1 MKLTS
6 DPRWSPSCRNCN
18 NHPLVP
24 ILDLG
29 MQGWCNDFITN
40 EQIGKEP
47 TYSLKLNYCKECDM
61 LQLTTTVPKERM
73 FKHHDY
79 LSGTTKTLREHFYNI
94 AKENIDQFK
103 LSGKDI
109 VLDIGGNDGTQLA
122 QYKILG
128 LSNLINVESAD
139 NIAKLSSAAG
149 IYTINDFF
157 NDKLAYNNFNPGEIQ
172 LINAAGVFFHL
183 EELHSVIRAIKYLLA
198 RNGIFVVQFMYAGMM
213 IEKGTYDMI
222 YHEHL
227 LYYTL
232 HSLENLLNP
241 YGLKVF
247 DAYESDIH
255 SGSVIAK
262 LCHSSANMEPTKR
275 YLNLKE
281 KDKEYT
287 FEKFKK
293 FGQKIVSDRYR
304 LRKFIKD
311 LKGESKKIYGYGA
324 PAKGNTLLTYEK
336 IDNKLLDKLVEINPL
351 KIGKYTPVTHIP
363 IVQESKED
371 LPDYYLLLAHNFD
384 KEILEKNKEITDKGV
399 KFIVP
404 FPTPRI
410 IP

>member
-1 MKLTS
+1 
-6 DPRWSPSCRNCN
+6 
-18 NHPLVP
+18 
-24 ILDLG
+24 
-29 MQGWCNDFITN
+29 
-40 EQIGKEP
+40 
-47 TYSLKLNYCKECDM
+47 
-61 LQLTTTVPKERM
+61 
-73 FKHHDY
+73 
-79 LSGTTKTLREHFYNI
+79 
-94 AKENIDQFK
+94 
-103 LSGKDI
+103 
-109 VLDIGGNDGTQLA
+109 
-122 QYKILG
+122 
-128 LSNLINVESAD
+128 
-139 NIAKLSSAAG
+139 
-149 IYTINDFF
+149 
-157 NDKLAYNNFNPGEIQ
+157 
-172 LINAAGVFFHL
+172 
-183 EELHSVIRAIKYLLA
+183 
-198 RNGIFVVQFMYAGMM
+198 
-213 IEKGTYDMI
+213 
-222 YHEHL
+222 
-227 LYYTL
+227 
-232 HSLENLLNP
+232 
-241 YGLKVF
+241 
-247 DAYESDIH
+247 
-255 SGSVIAK
+255 
-262 LCHSSANMEPTKR
+262 MEPTKR